1 MFRWCTALQQKQWIM
16 TLAGQYK
23 DNKNES
29 YCVTCSHLL
38 SYHVWW
44 NTRLLSLLWTLG
56 PWNLKLL
63 LQNCCISL
71 YTTLITSWRSRLCL
85 KSWCNVLESN
95 WFWMTHLYFQTALIF
110 FEYRTHLKPFGLVIL
125 RHPLQ
130 TINSKLF
137 LAIITVINQL
147 PSQ

>member
-1 MFRWCTALQQKQWIM
+1 MSLIVYKLGIYFIVGKKVFRWCTALQQKQWIM

-63 LQNCCISL
+63 EELL
-71 YTTLITSWRSRLCL
+71 YQLIYQPD
-85 KSWCNVLESN
+85 NILEVKI
-95 WFWMTHLYFQTALIF
+95 ML
-110 FEYRTHLKPFGLVIL
+110 EKLV
-125 RHPLQ
+125 
-130 TINSKLF
+130 
-137 LAIITVINQL
+137 
-147 PSQ
+147 